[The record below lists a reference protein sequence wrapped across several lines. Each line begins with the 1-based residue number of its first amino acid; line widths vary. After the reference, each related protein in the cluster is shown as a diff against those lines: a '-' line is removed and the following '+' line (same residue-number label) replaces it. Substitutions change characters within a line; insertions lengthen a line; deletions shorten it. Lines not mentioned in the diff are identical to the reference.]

1 MIKFKLNWKIK
12 ILLIYILSIHQIQIL
27 IKRNWLQR
35 RFIFYWNNEKIENFE
50 FFLHKIFYEE
60 NSPPNYLNDP
70 EECEASFQLIINE
83 SLREGRIITLSIRI
97 VLTLF
102 NNYY

>member
-1 MIKFKLNWKIK
+1 MIKFNLNWKIK
-12 ILLIYILSIHQIQIL
+12 ILLIYIYILSIHQIQIL

-35 RFIFYWNNEKIENFE
+35 RFIFYWNNEKIENFS

-70 EECEASFQLIINE
+70 EECEASFQ
-83 SLREGRIITLSIRI
+83 
-97 VLTLF
+97 
-102 NNYY
+102 

>member
-1 MIKFKLNWKIK
+1 MIKFNLNWKIK
-12 ILLIYILSIHQIQIL
+12 ILLIYIYILSIHQIQIL

-35 RFIFYWNNEKIENFE
+35 RFIFYWNNEKIENFS

-83 SLREGRIITLSIRI
+83 ALRWGKVEL
-97 VLTLF
+97 LL
-102 NNYY
+102 YQLELY